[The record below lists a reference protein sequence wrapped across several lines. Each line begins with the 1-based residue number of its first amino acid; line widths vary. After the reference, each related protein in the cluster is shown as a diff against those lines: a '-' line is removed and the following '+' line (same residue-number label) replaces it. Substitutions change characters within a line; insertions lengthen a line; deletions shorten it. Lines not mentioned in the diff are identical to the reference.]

1 MTNKILATVVIYQKK
16 PAESSTL
23 ISLSSL
29 KCQWKDHVRLL
40 LWDNSPEPWDEGTTD
55 QAKKMLGLPMEY
67 RHNGGANIGLSTLYN
82 RTIAE
87 LSDDE
92 FIWLLDDDSHFDSS
106 ILEQMEKAVD
116 ECPAIDLFLPLVYS
130 NHRLVSPA
138 QMKLFK
144 GRFLKEIKPGV
155 TSSKNRTAIN
165 SGMMI
170 HSRYLKGDFEGY
182 DEELT
187 FYGTDNDFMMK
198 YRRQRKQFYVIDYN
212 MTHSLDFYEKDES
225 YEKKSAR
232 FVEQNRAWIHL
243 MRREGWLA
251 TIAVQLYLFA
261 FSCKYAIVH
270 HDLRY
275 MFITWTRK

>member
-16 PAESSTL
+16 PDESSTL
-23 ISLSSL
+23 SSLSTL
-29 KCQWKDHVRLL
+29 KYQWKDHVRLL
-40 LWDNSPEPWDEGTTD
+40 LWDNSPEPWSIGTID
-55 QAKKMLGLPMEY
+55 QARNLLGLSMEY

-82 RTIAE
+82 RSIAE

-92 FIWLLDDDSHFDSS
+92 FLWLLDDDSQFDASF
-106 ILEQMEKAVD
+106 LEQVEKAVD
-116 ECPAIDLFLPLVYS
+116 ECPAIDLFLPIVYS
-130 NHRLVSPA
+130 NNRLVSPA

-144 GRFLKEIKPGV
+144 GRFLKSITPGV

-170 HSRYLKGDFEGY
+170 HSRYLKDDFPGY

-187 FYGTDNDFMMK
+187 FYGTDNDFMMR
-198 YRRQRKQFYVIDYN
+198 YRRQREHLYVVDYT
-212 MTHSLDFYEKDES
+212 MTHSLDFYEKNES

-243 MRREGWLA
+243 MRREGLLA

-275 MFITWTRK
+275 MFITWIRK